1 MPLNY
6 FGNCLGGGIA
16 KIKHKT
22 LVGEEGFVIAA
33 EAIALDI
40 KNRVNNKDEVLKG
53 VENWMSDSEKFV
65 GMRTVGVS
73 GSPKFDLCDAEFGL
87 GRARKLE
94 VVSIDGEKMNIKQDK
109 TRRKLSLVLHTE
121 VEDEN

>member
-1 MPLNY
+1 ENLTVDVRGRTNPPMPLNY

-22 LVGEEGFVIAA
+22 LVREEGFVIAA

-73 GSPKFDLCDAEFGL
+73 GSPKFDLCDADFGL

-94 VVSIDGEKMNIKQDK
+94 VVSIDGEKYSI
-109 TRRKLSLVLHTE
+109 SLCK
-121 VEDEN
+121 